1 MHQLHRLTCVS
12 VDPLSGS
19 TVLLLEDEL
28 WPPLSVWPTVLSCL
42 DSLQESEDVCWVS
55 SMFTSLSGVT
65 CDFEAMFWEGSM
77 LVASVCSWQ
86 LLELT
91 LWSSEDFSLFD
102 ESLSSSLSKSLKFSM
117 SIPSLKNLKVRVHQ
131 VFLFFLWSTNRASI
145 LNYVLVNV
153 SIMIFWI
160 RYRSL
165 CAKRSGSHPVR
176 VMLCDVRTNF
186 YLTNWMTS
194 STFLCMWSCDTIFKQ
209 RYNLWNG

>member
-42 DSLQESEDVCWVS
+42 DSLPESEDVCWVS

-65 CDFEAMFWEGSM
+65 CDFEAVFWEGSM

-117 SIPSLKNLKVRVHQ
+117 SIPSLKNLKVRVHP
-131 VFLFFLWSTNRASI
+131 VFFFFYGQLTE
-145 LNYVLVNV
+145 LQFL
-153 SIMIFWI
+153 IMYW
-160 RYRSL
+160 L
-165 CAKRSGSHPVR
+165 
-176 VMLCDVRTNF
+176 M
-186 YLTNWMTS
+186 YL
-194 STFLCMWSCDTIFKQ
+194 
-209 RYNLWNG
+209 

>member
-1 MHQLHRLTCVS
+1 MHQLHQLTCVS
-12 VDPLSGS
+12 VDSLSGS
-19 TVLLLEDEL
+19 SALLLEDEL
-28 WPPLSVWPTVLSCL
+28 WPPMSVWPTVLSCL

-131 VFLFFLWSTNRASI
+131 GFFFLRSTNRASI

-153 SIMIFWI
+153 SIMIFWL
-160 RYRSL
+160 RYISL
-165 CAKRSGSHPVR
+165 CKEIRQSPSQGN
-176 VMLCDVRTNF
+176 VMWRQNELLFNQSDDKLHISLYV
-186 YLTNWMTS
+186 
-194 STFLCMWSCDTIFKQ
+194 I
-209 RYNLWNG
+209 LWHHF

>member
-1 MHQLHRLTCVS
+1 
-12 VDPLSGS
+12 
-19 TVLLLEDEL
+19 
-28 WPPLSVWPTVLSCL
+28 
-42 DSLQESEDVCWVS
+42 
-55 SMFTSLSGVT
+55 MFTSLSGVT
-65 CDFEAMFWEGSM
+65 CDFEAVFREGSM

-153 SIMIFWI
+153 SIMIF
-160 RYRSL
+160 
-165 CAKRSGSHPVR
+165 
-176 VMLCDVRTNF
+176 
-186 YLTNWMTS
+186 
-194 STFLCMWSCDTIFKQ
+194 
-209 RYNLWNG
+209 

>member
-12 VDPLSGS
+12 VDSLSGS

-42 DSLQESEDVCWVS
+42 DSLQESEGVCWVS

-65 CDFEAMFWEGSM
+65 CDL

-131 VFLFFLWSTNRASI
+131 VFFFLWSTNRASI

-153 SIMIFWI
+153 SIMIFWLRFI
-160 RYRSL
+160 SL
-165 CAKRSGSHPVR
+165 CAKKSGSHLVR

-186 YLTNWMTS
+186 YLINQTTS
-194 STFLCMWSCDTIFKQ
+194 CTFFCMWSCDTIFKQ
-209 RYNLWNG
+209 YYNLWYG

>member
-153 SIMIFWI
+153 SIMIFWL
-160 RYRSL
+160 RYISL
-165 CAKRSGSHPVR
+165 CKEIRQSPSQGH
-176 VMLCDVRTNF
+176 VMWRQNKLLFNQSDDKLHISLYV
-186 YLTNWMTS
+186 
-194 STFLCMWSCDTIFKQ
+194 I
-209 RYNLWNG
+209 LWHHF